1 MASTDSPLKRLVST
15 FITDFA
21 AWLLKAQVR
30 EARPLNIELPGE
42 TLAVDQV
49 FRVVLADGRQ
59 VILHIEFQGRRSYP
73 PMPWRMLEY
82 ISRLAGAYR
91 LELLSV
97 VFYVGRGAG
106 ADDTGH
112 HQVQSPT
119 GSVTLLWQYEVIR
132 LWQMPA
138 EDLLALDSPALL
150 ALVGQTQVAQPEVV
164 FPAVVARLRQEPD
177 RERQRQLLT
186 ALLALITE
194 EEWIHMVERALELE
208 DELMAESPFLRRI
221 QESARTAGSLT
232 AWQRAILETLAVR
245 FTFPEAVWES
255 VEQRLATITD
265 EAQLAALHVVAV
277 QSTQLAD
284 FLASLRLSHR
294 DESGAAM
301 A

>member
-42 TLAVDQV
+42 ILAVDQV

-59 VILHIEFQGRRSYP
+59 VILHIEFQGRRSHP

-82 ISRLAGAYR
+82 ISRLAGTYR

-106 ADDTGH
+106 VGDTGH

-150 ALVGQTQVAQPEVV
+150 ALVGQTQVAQPEAV

-186 ALLALITE
+186 SLLALITE

-208 DELMAESPFLRRI
+208 DQLMAESPFLRRI
-221 QESARTAGSLT
+221 REEGRTAGSLT

-245 FTFPEAVWES
+245 FAFPEAVRES
-255 VEQRLATITD
+255 VAQRLATITD
-265 EAQLAALHVVAV
+265 EAQLATLHTVAV

-284 FLASLRLSHR
+284 FLASLEGIAQR
-294 DESGAAM
+294 
-301 A
+301 

>member
-21 AWLLKAQVR
+21 AWLLKVQVR
-30 EARPLNIELPGE
+30 GARPLNVELPGE

-59 VILHIEFQGRRSYP
+59 VVLHIEFQGRRSHP

-82 ISRLAGAYR
+82 ISRLAAAYR

-106 ADDTGH
+106 ADDTGRYE
-112 HQVQSPT
+112 VQSPT
-119 GSVTLLWQYEVIR
+119 GAVTLSWQYEVIR

-138 EDLLALDSPALL
+138 EDLLTLGRPALL

-221 QESARTAGSLT
+221 QEKARTAGSLT
-232 AWQRAILETLAVR
+232 TWQRAILETLAVR
-245 FTFPEAVWES
+245 FAFPETVRDS

-265 EAQLAALHVVAV
+265 EAQLATLHTVAV

-284 FLASLRLSHR
+284 FLAAL
-294 DESGAAM
+294 EGIAQE
-301 A
+301 

>member
-15 FITDFA
+15 FITGFA
-21 AWLLKAQVR
+21 AWLLKTQVR
-30 EARPLNIELPGE
+30 EVRPLNIELPGE

-59 VILHIEFQGRRSYP
+59 VILHIEFQGRRSHP

-82 ISRLAGAYR
+82 ISRLAGTYR

-119 GSVTLLWQYEVIR
+119 GSATLLWQYEVIR

-138 EDLLALDSPALL
+138 EALLALDSTALL

-164 FPAVVARLRQEPD
+164 FTAVVARLRQEPD

-208 DELMAESPFLRRI
+208 DELLAESPFLWRI
-221 QESARTAGSLT
+221 REEGRTAGSLT

-245 FTFPEAVWES
+245 FTFPEAVRDS
-255 VEQRLATITD
+255 VEQHLATITD
-265 EAQLAALHVVAV
+265 EAHLVTLHTVAV
-277 QSTQLAD
+277 QSAQLAD
-284 FLASLRLSHR
+284 FLASL
-294 DESGAAM
+294 EGIAQG
-301 A
+301 

>member
-1 MASTDSPLKRLVST
+1 MPRQKHR
-15 FITDFA
+15 
-21 AWLLKAQVR
+21 LKAIV
-30 EARPLNIELPGE
+30 PTHVG
-42 TLAVDQV
+42 T
-49 FRVVLADGRQ
+49 
-59 VILHIEFQGRRSYP
+59 
-73 PMPWRMLEY
+73 
-82 ISRLAGAYR
+82 YR

-97 VFYVGRGAG
+97 VLYVGRGAG

-119 GSVTLLWQYEVIR
+119 GSVTLLCQYEVIR

-138 EDLLALDSPALL
+138 EDLRALDSSALL

-164 FPAVVARLRQEPD
+164 FPAVVARLRQESD
-177 RERQRQLLT
+177 RERQSQLLT
-186 ALLALITE
+186 ALLGLITE

-221 QESARTAGSLT
+221 QEKARTAGSLT

-245 FTFPEAVWES
+245 FTFPEAVRDS

-265 EAQLAALHVVAV
+265 EAQLATLHTVAL

-284 FLASLRLSHR
+284 F
-294 DESGAAM
+294 
-301 A
+301 